1 MQGVREIAF
10 DTETTGF
17 DARGD
22 DRITE
27 IGCVE
32 LIDFLP
38 SGKTWHAHVNP
49 QREISARVTEITG
62 LTEEFLKDKPLFKDV
77 AEGFREFVR
86 DSPLVAHNADFDR
99 GFINA
104 EMERADYDPYPKARF
119 VDTLAIAR
127 RKFPGASNS
136 LDALCKRFDISLASR
151 QTHGALID
159 AELLA
164 QVYLELKGGRAIKM
178 DLQTEDAVVEFV
190 TKAARARAV
199 PLGPL
204 SSEKERAT
212 HKAFI
217 AKTLDETAFWRRA
230 PGYSDDE
237 IDG

>member
-1 MQGVREIAF
+1 MAGVREIAF

-22 DRITE
+22 DKITE

-38 SGKTWHAHVNP
+38 TGKTWHAHVNP

-62 LTEEFLKDKPLFKDV
+62 LTEAFLKDKPLFKDV
-77 AEGFREFVR
+77 ADGFCAFVA
-86 DSPLVAHNADFDR
+86 DSPMIAHNADFDR

-104 EMERADYDPYPKARF
+104 ELERSDFDPYPRTRF
-119 VDTLAIAR
+119 IDTLVLAR

-151 QTHGALID
+151 STHGALID

-164 QVYLELKGGRAIKM
+164 KVYLELRGGRARSF
-178 DLQTEDAVVEFV
+178 DLQSEERVVEIITQAV
-190 TKAARARAV
+190 QGRPAPLAA
-199 PLGPL
+199 L
-204 SSEKERAT
+204 STPEEQVA
-212 HKAFI
+212 HKKFI
-217 AKTLDETAFWRRA
+217 AETL
-230 PGYSDDE
+230 SDNAIWKRSADYA
-237 IDG
+237 DK

>member
-1 MQGVREIAF
+1 MSGVREIAF

-22 DRITE
+22 DKITE

-38 SGKTWHAHVNP
+38 TGKTWHAHVNP

-62 LTEEFLKDKPLFKDV
+62 LTEAFLKDKPLFKDV
-77 AEGFREFVR
+77 ADGFCEFVA
-86 DSPLVAHNADFDR
+86 DSPMIAHNADFDR

-104 EMERADYDPYPKARF
+104 ELERADFDPYPRTRF
-119 VDTLAIAR
+119 IDTLVLAR

-151 QTHGALID
+151 STHGALID

-164 QVYLELKGGRAIKM
+164 KVYLELKGGRARSF
-178 DLQTEDAVVEFV
+178 DLQSEE
-190 TKAARARAV
+190 RAV
-199 PLGPL
+199 EIITQAAQTRSVPLAPL
-204 SSEKERAT
+204 LTPEEQAA
-212 HKAFI
+212 HKKFI
-217 AKTLDETAFWRRA
+217 ANTLGDNAIWKRSA
-230 PGYSDDE
+230 DYADK
-237 IDG
+237 

>member
-1 MQGVREIAF
+1 MSGVREIAF

-22 DRITE
+22 DKITE

-38 SGKTWHAHVNP
+38 TGKTWHAHVNP

-77 AEGFREFVR
+77 ADGFCDFVA
-86 DSPLVAHNADFDR
+86 DSPMVAHNADFDR

-104 EMERADYDPYPKARF
+104 ELERADFDPYPRTRF
-119 VDTLAIAR
+119 VDTLVLAR
-127 RKFPGASNS
+127 HKFPGASNS

-151 QTHGALID
+151 STHGALID

-164 QVYLELKGGRAIKM
+164 KVYLELKGGRARSF
-178 DLQTEDAVVEFV
+178 DLQSEEVVVEIV
-190 TKAARARAV
+190 TQAAQARPK
-199 PLGPL
+199 PLAALLTPEERTIH
-204 SSEKERAT
+204 EK
-212 HKAFI
+212 FI
-217 AKTLDETAFWRRA
+217 AETL
-230 PGYSDDE
+230 SDNAIWKRSADYA
-237 IDG
+237 DK

>member
-1 MQGVREIAF
+1 MSSVREIAF

-38 SGKTWHAHVNP
+38 SGKTWHVHVNP

-62 LTEEFLKDKPLFKDV
+62 LTTAFLKDKPLFKDV
-77 AEGFREFVR
+77 ADGFRQFVG
-86 DSPLVAHNADFDR
+86 DSPLIAHNADFDR

-104 EMERADYDPYPKARF
+104 EMERAELDPYPRKRF
-119 VDTLAIAR
+119 IDTLVLAR
-127 RKFPGASNS
+127 HKFPGASNT

-151 QTHGALID
+151 VTHGALID

-164 QVYLELKGGRAIKM
+164 KVYLELKGGRVRSLDLHSEQVQIKTTESAVGSRPTPLPSFLTDIEQAAHENFIDSALGEKAIWKRG
-178 DLQTEDAVVEFV
+178 QN
-190 TKAARARAV
+190 
-199 PLGPL
+199 
-204 SSEKERAT
+204 
-212 HKAFI
+212 
-217 AKTLDETAFWRRA
+217 
-230 PGYSDDE
+230 
-237 IDG
+237 

>member
-1 MQGVREIAF
+1 MSGVREIAF

-22 DRITE
+22 DKITE

-38 SGKTWHAHVNP
+38 TGKTWHAHVNP

-77 AEGFREFVR
+77 ADGFCEFVA
-86 DSPLVAHNADFDR
+86 DSPMIAHNADFDR

-104 EMERADYDPYPKARF
+104 ELERADFNPYARTRF
-119 VDTLAIAR
+119 IDTLVLAR
-127 RKFPGASNS
+127 RKFPGASNT

-151 QTHGALID
+151 STHGALID

-164 QVYLELKGGRAIKM
+164 KVYLELRGGRARSF
-178 DLQTEDAVVEFV
+178 DLQTEKQAVEIISQTAQVRPRPLTPQLTSKEL
-190 TKAARARAV
+190 AA
-199 PLGPL
+199 
-204 SSEKERAT
+204 
-212 HKAFI
+212 HKQFI
-217 AKTLDETAFWRRA
+217 AETL
-230 PGYSDDE
+230 SDNGIWKRSPDYK
-237 IDG
+237 DT

>member
-1 MQGVREIAF
+1 MSGVREIAF

-17 DARGD
+17 DARGE

-38 SGKTWHAHVNP
+38 TGKTWHAHVNP

-77 AEGFREFVR
+77 ADGFRAFVE
-86 DSPLVAHNADFDR
+86 DCPMVAHNADFDR

-104 EMERADYDPYPKARF
+104 ELERADFDPYPRKRF
-119 VDTLAIAR
+119 IDTLVLAR
-127 RKFPGASNS
+127 QKFPGASNS

-151 QTHGALID
+151 STHGALID

-164 QVYLELKGGRAIKM
+164 KVYLELKGGRARSF
-178 DLQTEDAVVEFV
+178 DLQSEERVVEIV
-190 TKAARARAV
+190 SVAVRARPT
-199 PLGPL
+199 PLKPL
-204 SSEKERAT
+204 LTEEERKTHEK
-212 HKAFI
+212 FI
-217 AKTLDETAFWRRA
+217 VNTLKENAIWKRSAD
-230 PGYSDDE
+230 YMDN
-237 IDG
+237 

>member
-1 MQGVREIAF
+1 MSGMREIAF

-77 AEGFREFVR
+77 ADGFCEFVG
-86 DSPLVAHNADFDR
+86 DSPMVAHNADFDR

-104 EMERADYDPYPKARF
+104 ELERAEYDPYPRTRF
-119 VDTLAIAR
+119 VDTLVLAR

-136 LDALCKRFDISLASR
+136 LDALCKRFEISLASR
-151 QTHGALID
+151 STHGALID

-164 QVYLELKGGRAIKM
+164 KVYLELNGGRARSF
-178 DLQTEDAVVEFV
+178 DLHNEKQVVQTIVAEIRSRP
-190 TKAARARAV
+190 T
-199 PLGPL
+199 PLKPL
-204 SSEKERAT
+204 STPEEREA
-212 HKAFI
+212 HVKFI
-217 AKTLDETAFWRRA
+217 ADTLKDNALWKRSA
-230 PGYSDDE
+230 DYK
-237 IDG
+237 

>member
-1 MQGVREIAF
+1 MAGLREIAF

-38 SGKTWHAHVNP
+38 TGKTWHAHINP

-77 AEGFREFVR
+77 ADGFCDFVA
-86 DSPLVAHNADFDR
+86 DSPMVAHNADFDR

-104 EMERADYDPYPKARF
+104 ELERADLDPYPRPRF
-119 VDTLAIAR
+119 IDTLVLAR
-127 RKFPGASNS
+127 QKFPGASNS

-151 QTHGALID
+151 STHGALID

-164 QVYLELKGGRAIKM
+164 KVYLELKGGRARSF
-178 DLQTEDAVVEFV
+178 DLQNEEQVVQ
-190 TKAARARAV
+190 TIAASIKSRPTPLAR
-199 PLGPL
+199 L
-204 SSEKERAT
+204 STPEERKDHA
-212 HKAFI
+212 KFI
-217 AKTLDETAFWRRA
+217 AETLKDNALWKRS
-230 PGYSDDE
+230 SDYK
-237 IDG
+237 

>member
-1 MQGVREIAF
+1 MSGVREIAF

-38 SGKTWHAHVNP
+38 TGETWHVYVNP

-62 LTEEFLKDKPLFKDV
+62 LTEEFLKDKPLFKDI
-77 AEGFREFVR
+77 AQGFCDFVG
-86 DSPLVAHNADFDR
+86 DSPMIAHNSDFDM

-104 EMERADYDPYPKARF
+104 EMERADYDPYPRRRF
-119 VDTLAIAR
+119 IDTLVLAR
-127 RKFPGASNS
+127 QKFPGASNS

-151 QTHGALID
+151 STHGALID

-164 QVYLELKGGRAIKM
+164 KVYLELKGGRARSF
-178 DLQTEDAVVEFV
+178 DLGNVDEVVQIV
-190 TKAARARAV
+190 IGAAKVREV
-199 PLGPL
+199 PLATL
-204 SSEKERAT
+204 STEQERAD
-212 HKAFI
+212 HIEFI
-217 AKTLDETAFWRRA
+217 SNTLKENAIWKRSKD
-230 PGYSDDE
+230 YLD
-237 IDG
+237 